1 MTPEEAQQAETVEG
15 VREALKDGGYI
26 MDWEDVAAKL
36 LIIVDSQTQKIAEQT
51 EKIQSFSDEFI
62 AMLTVERE
70 LQGKLADQSQKIEAM
85 QKQLNAY
92 SLLTAAVSLMQKQY
106 TEEEMRHAFEDPE
119 NRDPVHDSEVERNEH
134 GEYKDR
140 LVEVAWFN
148 FMRCARFLGAI
159 KEKEE

>member
-1 MTPEEAQQAETVEG
+1 MNSMTPEEAQQAETVEG

-106 TEEEMRHAFEDPE
+106 TEEELRAEFEKASGLESMVIPE
-119 NRDPVHDSEVERNEH
+119 FDKREF
-134 GEYKDR
+134 Y
-140 LVEVAWFN
+140 AWLE
-148 FMRCARFLGAI
+148 CARFLGAI
-159 KEKEE
+159 KEKGE